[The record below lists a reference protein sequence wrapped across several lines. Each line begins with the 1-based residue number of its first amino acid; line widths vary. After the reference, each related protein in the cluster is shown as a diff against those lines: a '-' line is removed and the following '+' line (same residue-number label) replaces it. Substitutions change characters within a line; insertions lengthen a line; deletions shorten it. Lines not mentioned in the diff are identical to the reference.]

1 MGLMVDIKTMEHPER
16 SSHIFTLAEEAGIS
30 LGPGGQD
37 VLEDEAFLQFCK
49 RYRTW
54 AKSRD
59 RALSVYLARTPS
71 LFRCYLPYSSRVFQ
85 VAYQV
90 LWYLDEIVVRD
101 PISTSLPPSNIE
113 DQRNE
118 DAKARVRE
126 YLQVLNR
133 FRQSIDSGY
142 LLLAGSD
149 LIPSLGDTPPA
160 QVQELLSRPDLVS
173 ELDQA
178 VRFGLERRLDEQG
191 REWTIF
197 DAHLDSESIFWWHLP
212 GPVSTGPSPAIRVGE
227 VLPVS
232 SASELSAILKQDIYD
247 QVRSFYPR
255 EVQRTLH
262 AVGVAAS
269 LDAAILF
276 DRQVDPAVISIV
288 GNPAA
293 DPKKQALTVASI
305 NLILPYLHGV
315 PPDRLLDLRSAV
327 PEAFYEFRAHI
338 ADIVSGAMKEDP
350 EKAPE
355 LARLAAQRELWPSVR
370 KLQLEMEAASRK
382 ARILGYGLPVVLAT
396 GALIGKLAGVD
407 SWPLISTLLVG
418 AAAAVQAAA
427 GFSAEQTKAQIN
439 PFYFL
444 WRAKHG

>member
-1 MGLMVDIKTMEHPER
+1 MGLMLDNRAIGHPER
-16 SSHIFTLAEEAGIS
+16 SSYIFTLAEEAGIP
-30 LGPGGQD
+30 LGPGEQD
-37 VLEDEAFLQFCK
+37 VLEDEAFLQFCR

-59 RALSVYLARTPS
+59 RALSVYLAHPPS
-71 LFRCYLPYSSRVFQ
+71 LFRCYLPDSSRIFQ

-90 LWYLDEIVVRD
+90 LWYLDEIVMPD
-101 PISTSLPPSNIE
+101 PIALSLGRPHTE
-113 DQRNE
+113 DREKAKEKLRETLQR
-118 DAKARVRE
+118 
-126 YLQVLNR
+126 LNH
-133 FRQSIDSGY
+133 FRQGIDLGY

-160 QVQELLSRPDLVS
+160 QVQELLRRPDLVS

-178 VRFGLERRLDEQG
+178 VRFGLDRRLDDQG
-191 REWTIF
+191 REWITY
-197 DAHLDSESIFWWHLP
+197 DAHLDSADSIFGWHLP

-247 QVRSFYPR
+247 QVRSLYPR
-255 EVQRTLH
+255 EAHRTLH

-276 DRQVDPAVISIV
+276 DRQVDSAIISV
-288 GNPAA
+288 AGNPTA

-305 NLILPYLHGV
+305 NLMLPYLHGV
-315 PPDRLLDLRSAV
+315 PADRLLDLRSAM
-327 PEAFYEFRAHI
+327 PEAFKEFRAHV
-338 ADIVSGAMKEDP
+338 ANIVSTAMKEDP
-350 EKAPE
+350 ERAPE
-355 LARLAAQRELWPSVR
+355 LARLAAERELFPYVR

-382 ARILGYGLPVVLAT
+382 ARILGYGGPVVSAT
-396 GALIGKLAGVD
+396 GALVGKFAGVD
-407 SWPLISTLLVG
+407 TGTLIKLLIGGATEAVI
-418 AAAAVQAAA
+418 AAAD
-427 GFSAEQTKAQIN
+427 FSAEKRKAQIN